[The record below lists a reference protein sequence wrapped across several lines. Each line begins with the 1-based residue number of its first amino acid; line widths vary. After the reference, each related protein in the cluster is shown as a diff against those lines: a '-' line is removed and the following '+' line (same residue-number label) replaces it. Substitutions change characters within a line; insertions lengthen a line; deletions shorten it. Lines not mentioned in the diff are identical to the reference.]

1 MVLSDT
7 FNINKGHDRSI
18 KAKKNILYSFGLKG
32 ISIVIGLLY
41 VPLLLDFLDN
51 ERYGIWLTL
60 SSILGWFEF
69 FDIGLG
75 NGLRNKFAEATAKN
89 NHELARIY
97 ISTTYAIL
105 IRIFA
110 VVLFLFYIINPF
122 LNWANIL
129 NTSVVPVRELSLL
142 ALIVFTFF
150 VLRFIFK
157 IIGIILMADQRP
169 AVYNAFGPAG
179 SIITLI
185 IIIILIKTTK
195 EGSLLILGLLL
206 SFIPVFI
213 LMTMTFILFNGKYK
227 KYKPSI
233 KYVNFQ
239 YSNDLMRLGRRF
251 FIIQVSAV
259 VLFATS
265 NIIIAQLLGP
275 EEVTVYNI
283 AYKYFSIPIMVY
295 SIIMTPIWSAVTDAY
310 IKDETIWL
318 KNVLNKLNIAS
329 VVFVIGIL
337 IMLLI
342 SGFAYRIWIGN
353 RVTVPFV
360 LSAMMALFAV
370 INVVLSPYSQ
380 FINGFG
386 KLNLSTVITIFQT
399 LFYIPLAI
407 ILTKTALGAAG
418 VMLAT
423 CLINGFGLI
432 IEPLQTYKIL
442 NNKANG
448 IWNK

>member
-1 MVLSDT
+1 
-7 FNINKGHDRSI
+7 
-18 KAKKNILYSFGLKG
+18 
-32 ISIVIGLLY
+32 
-41 VPLLLDFLDN
+41 
-51 ERYGIWLTL
+51 
-60 SSILGWFEF
+60 
-69 FDIGLG
+69 
-75 NGLRNKFAEATAKN
+75 
-89 NHELARIY
+89 
-97 ISTTYAIL
+97 
-105 IRIFA
+105 
-110 VVLFLFYIINPF
+110 LFYIINPF

-386 KLNLSTVITIFQT
+386 KLNLSTLITIFQT